1 MQNLLIGIIYRVN
14 VFHTVSLFLF
24 RSRTIFVL
32 YGENDITSNHHLRQL
47 GLTGIL
53 CLHIPNHLTALDH
66 CHTVTQIHNFP
77 QFMGDNY
84 DGLALVP
91 QHLQIF
97 HQLVNFLRCQNR
109 RRLIQNQ
116 DIHVAV

>member
-1 MQNLLIGIIYRVN
+1 
-14 VFHTVSLFLF
+14 
-24 RSRTIFVL
+24 
-32 YGENDITSNHHLRQL
+32 
-47 GLTGIL
+47 
-53 CLHIPNHLTALDH
+53 
-66 CHTVTQIHNFP
+66 
-77 QFMGDNY
+77 MGDNY

-97 HQLVNFLRCQNR
+97 HQLVNFLRRQNR